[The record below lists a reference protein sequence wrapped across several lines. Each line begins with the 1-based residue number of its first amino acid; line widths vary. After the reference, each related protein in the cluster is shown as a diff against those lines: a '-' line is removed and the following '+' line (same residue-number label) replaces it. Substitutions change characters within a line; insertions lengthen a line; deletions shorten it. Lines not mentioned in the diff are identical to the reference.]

1 LGAQS
6 GMSAYLLVMFE
17 IAFAQPIL
25 LISVEQRSDYGKF
38 LKGQTC
44 GMTKERLQKLNSIGF
59 VFYTAKGGG
68 KKDPMMVSDNF
79 RPEIGVNDG
88 EALEAE
94 NDLPM
99 VDEDM
104 ASNPPHIQRQNLQHK
119 LTQSIHMQQLS
130 AWDRFNNDSGKHL
143 A

>member
-1 LGAQS
+1 
-6 GMSAYLLVMFE
+6 MFE
-17 IAFAQPIL
+17 IAFAPPFF
-25 LISVEQRSDYGKF
+25 LIPLEQRSDYGKL

-44 GMTKERLQKLNSIGF
+44 GMTMERLQKLNSIGF
-59 VFYTAKGGG
+59 VFHTAKGSG
-68 KKDPMMVSDNF
+68 KKDPMMVPDNV

-94 NDLPM
+94 NDLRM

-104 ASNPPHIQRQNLQHK
+104 ARNPLHIQRQNLQQN
-119 LTQSIHMQQLS
+119 LTHEDIHMQHLS
-130 AWDRFNNDSGKHL
+130 AWDRFNSDSGKHL